1 MKLGRTLVRAV
12 AAASQGFVRHH
23 CPQHAAGMAYRIV
36 FSLGPLAIVL
46 AWLIGLVLREFG
58 LRDDA
63 IDEVVDLLPVSPEG
77 AEAVEDAIVA
87 LATPSSAV
95 GVFSLLLFAWAATG
109 MMQAIRTG
117 LEAALEVEESRPAAR
132 RKLVDLALVVGC
144 GALVVVVALWSVLGE
159 VLQRLLDRLEARVGW
174 DPGWI
179 DEILQRGFPLAVS
192 VVTVLVVYR
201 FVPAR
206 RLRGRDALA
215 GALLTTLLFFA
226 ISLAS
231 GWVYEKTTRLSVI
244 YGSLS
249 TALVFLYSLYLYAS
263 SLLFGAEVAAAWSA
277 PPAPRDP
284 RGLRERVKEAVTAL
298 VVGRSPR

>member
-1 MKLGRTLVRAV
+1 MELGKTLVRAI
-12 AAASQGFVRHH
+12 AAAAQGFVRHR
-23 CPQHAAGMAYRIV
+23 CPQHAAGIAYRIV

-46 AWLIGLVLREFG
+46 AWLIGLVLREYG

-63 IDEVVDLLPVSPEG
+63 IDEVVDLLPVSPDG
-77 AEAVEDAIVA
+77 AQEVEDAIIA
-87 LATPSSAV
+87 LATPSGAI

-144 GALVVVVALWSVLGE
+144 GALVIVVAVWSALGE
-159 VLQRLLDRLEARVGW
+159 VLQRLLDRLQARVGW

-179 DEILQRGFPLAVS
+179 DEIVGRGFPLLLTVA
-192 VVTVLVVYR
+192 TVLALYR

-215 GALLTTLLFFA
+215 GALLTTLLLVA

-231 GWVYEKTTRLSVI
+231 GWVYERTTRLSVV

-249 TALVFLYSLYLYAS
+249 TALVFLYSLYLYAG

-277 PPAPRDP
+277 PPAASDP
-284 RGLRERVKEAVTAL
+284 RSIRERVKDAVSGL
-298 VVGRSPR
+298 VVGRR